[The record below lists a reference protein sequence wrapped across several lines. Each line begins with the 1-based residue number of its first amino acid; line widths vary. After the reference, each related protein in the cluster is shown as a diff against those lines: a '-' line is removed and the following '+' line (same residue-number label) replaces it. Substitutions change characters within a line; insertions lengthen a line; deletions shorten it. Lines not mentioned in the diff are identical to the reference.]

1 MNRVAW
7 VPAFLFALAV
17 PLFLVTASVAWAFND
32 PGVYNRGFE
41 KYRISLTTGIA
52 EEDLRHV
59 AGQIRHYFNST
70 DEPLLVKTQV
80 YGEERELFNPREVQH
95 MRDVKR
101 LVWWVY
107 AAAAVSGIYLLSATS
122 WGIVVNGRGFLG
134 VLAQRVIRGVALMG
148 ILVVVV
154 GIFAL
159 AGFDTLFLK
168 FHQLAFANDLW
179 QLDPRRDYL
188 VIIFPQGFWLDATM
202 RVVALTV
209 AGAVALTLASGGY
222 LLWSRRAGKGSV
234 EVV

>member
-7 VPAFLFALAV
+7 VPAFLFVFAV

-32 PGVYNRGFE
+32 PGVYNRGFQ
-41 KYRISLTTGIA
+41 KYRISLTTGIT
-52 EEDLRHV
+52 EEDLRQV

-107 AAAAVSGIYLLSATS
+107 AAAALSGIYLLSATS
-122 WGIVVNGRGFLG
+122 WGIVLNGRGFLG
-134 VLAQRVIRGVALMG
+134 VLAQRIIRGVALMG
-148 ILVVVV
+148 ILVVAV

-159 AGFDTLFLK
+159 AGFDTLFLR
-168 FHQLAFANDLW
+168 FHQLAFTNDLW

-188 VIIFPQGFWLDATM
+188 VIIFPQGFWFDATM

-222 LLWSRRAGKGSV
+222 LLWSRRAGKGSA

>member
-7 VPAFLFALAV
+7 IPAFLFALAV
-17 PLFLVTASVAWAFND
+17 PLFLGTASVALAFND
-32 PGVYNRGFE
+32 PGVYNSGFQ
-41 KYRISLTTGIA
+41 KYRISLTTGIT

-107 AAAAVSGIYLLSATS
+107 AAAAVSGIYLLSATT
-122 WGIVVNGRGFLG
+122 WGFIVNGRGFLG
-134 VLAQRVIRGVALMG
+134 LLAQRVIRGVALMG
-148 ILVVVV
+148 ILAVVV

-188 VIIFPQGFWLDATM
+188 VIIFPQGFWFDATM

>member
-7 VPAFLFALAV
+7 VPAFLFAIAV
-17 PLFLVTASVAWAFND
+17 PVVLVTASVAWAFND

-41 KYRISLTTGIA
+41 KYRISLNTGIT
-52 EEDLRHV
+52 EEDLRHI
-59 AGQIRHYFNST
+59 AGPLRHYFNST
-70 DEPLLVKTQV
+70 DEPLLVRTQV

-107 AAAAVSGIYLLSATS
+107 AAAAVSGIYLLSATP
-122 WGIVVNGRGFLG
+122 WGIVVNGQGFLG

-188 VIIFPQGFWLDATM
+188 VIIFPQGFWFDATM

-222 LLWSRRAGKGSV
+222 LLWNRRAERQSGG
-234 EVV
+234 

>member
-7 VPAFLFALAV
+7 VPAFLFAIAM

-32 PGVYNRGFE
+32 PGVYSRGFE
-41 KYRISLTTGIA
+41 KYRISLTTGIT

-107 AAAAVSGIYLLSATS
+107 AAAAVSCIYLLSATS
-122 WGIVVNGRGFLG
+122 WGFIVNGRGFLG
-134 VLAQRVIRGVALMG
+134 LLAQRVIRGMALMG
-148 ILVVVV
+148 ILVVVA
-154 GIFAL
+154 GIFAS

-168 FHQLAFANDLW
+168 LHQLAFANDLW

-188 VIIFPQGFWLDATM
+188 IVIFPQGFWLDATM

>member
-7 VPAFLFALAV
+7 VPAFLFAIAV
-17 PLFLVTASVAWAFND
+17 PVFLVTASVAWAFND

-41 KYRISLTTGIA
+41 KYRISLTTGITK
-52 EEDLRHV
+52 EDLRHV

-70 DEPLLVKTQV
+70 DEPLLVRTQV

-101 LVWWVY
+101 LVWCVY
-107 AAAAVSGIYLLSATS
+107 AAVAVSGIYLLSATS
-122 WGIVVNGRGFLG
+122 WGIVVNAQGFLG
-134 VLAQRVIRGVALMG
+134 VLAQRIIRGVALMG

-154 GIFAL
+154 GVFAL

-188 VIIFPQGFWLDATM
+188 VIIFPQGFWFDATM

-222 LLWSRRAGKGSV
+222 LLWNRRAEKQSGG
-234 EVV
+234 

>member
-1 MNRVAW
+1 MNRVTW
-7 VPAFLFALAV
+7 VPAFLFAIAV

-41 KYRISLTTGIA
+41 KYRISLTTGIT
-52 EEDLRHV
+52 EEELRQV

-70 DEPLLVKTQV
+70 DEPLLVKAQV

-95 MRDVKR
+95 RRDVKR

-107 AAAAVSGIYLLSATS
+107 AAAAVSGIYLLAATS
-122 WGIVVNGRGFLG
+122 WGLAVKGRDFLG
-134 VLAQRVIRGVALMG
+134 VLARRVIQGVALMG
-148 ILVVVV
+148 ILVVIV
-154 GIFAL
+154 GGFAL
-159 AGFDTLFLK
+159 TGFEALFLK
-168 FHQLAFANDLW
+168 FHQIAFANNLW

-188 VIIFPQGFWLDATM
+188 LIIFPQGFWFDATM

-222 LLWSRRAGKGSV
+222 LIWNRRAERKSGG
-234 EVV
+234 

>member
-7 VPAFLFALAV
+7 IPAFLFVFAV

-32 PGVYNRGFE
+32 PSVYNRGFQ
-41 KYRISLTTGIA
+41 KYRISLATGIT

-80 YGEERELFNPREVQH
+80 YGEEREIFNQREVKH
-95 MRDVKR
+95 MHDVKR

-107 AAAAVSGIYLLSATS
+107 AAAAMSGIYLMANTS
-122 WGIVVNGRGFLG
+122 WGLAVNGPRFLG
-134 VLAQRVIRGVALMG
+134 ELAQRVIRGVALMG
-148 ILVVVV
+148 ILVVAV
-154 GIFAL
+154 GILAL
-159 AGFDTLFLK
+159 SGFDTLFLR

-188 VIIFPQGFWLDATM
+188 VIIFPQGFWFDATM
-202 RVVALTV
+202 RVVASTV
-209 AGAVALTLASGGY
+209 SGAVALTLASGGY
-222 LLWSRRAGKGSV
+222 LLWTRRAGKGV
-234 EVV
+234 PC